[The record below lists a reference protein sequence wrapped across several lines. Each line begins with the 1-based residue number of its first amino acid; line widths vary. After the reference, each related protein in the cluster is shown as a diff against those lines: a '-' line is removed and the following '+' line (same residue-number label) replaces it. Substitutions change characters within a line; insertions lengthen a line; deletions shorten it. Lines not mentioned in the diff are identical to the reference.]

1 MYKDLNETKSTERNK
16 TQVDLIKSRLADL
29 KKRHCQYV

>member
-16 TQVDLIKSRLADL
+16 IQVDLIKSRLADS
-29 KKRHCQYV
+29 KRHWEYV

>member
-16 TQVDLIKSRLADL
+16 IQVDLIKSRLVDL
-29 KKRHCQYV
+29 KRHWEYV

>member
-16 TQVDLIKSRLADL
+16 IQVDLIKSRLADL
-29 KKRHCQYV
+29 KRHWECV

>member
-16 TQVDLIKSRLADL
+16 IQVDLIKSRLADL
-29 KKRHCQYV
+29 KRHWEYV